1 MIKYYAV
8 RKGRKIG
15 VFTDWLEVK
24 TLIDRFP
31 KAEYK
36 SFFFQAE
43 ALDYLNQS
51 VVTHLDSITQE
62 ANTYELYVFG
72 GYEVLEKTS
81 FYSVLIINPNKEIL
95 FQLGHHQQEES
106 NVPGFHAE
114 LMAIIKGLAWLQTNK
129 IKEVTIHYN
138 YEGVQKWVTKEW
150 EAKQPIS
157 QWYIK
162 EITAFSMVKIHWQKK
177 DDVLNLNWSDMARE
191 IAQDELARY
200 IQEKRKTK
208 VNQDVQ
214 TLYNLGLFKRN
225 QDAVDVHE
233 KVVLVT
239 GKAGTGK
246 TTFINQLIKK
256 LNFGAVIAPTGI
268 AAIQVNGQTIHSF
281 FNLPIEYVDPVDINR
296 QWIFSH
302 SLQHLFYLSVLIID
316 EVSMVRVDLMD
327 KIDRLLRLAKNKNLP
342 FGGIFVILVGDL
354 FQLPPV
360 LKYGNDE
367 EEEIE
372 GSLEEIFPS
381 KPSVEP
387 ANLTN
392 PLTQK
397 RKLRDW
403 LLNLYKSEFFFDAPV
418 FTEKKLQMIELTK
431 IYRQGDINFINALN
445 EIREGNVH
453 SKTLETFDQ
462 CVGIQP
468 GAITLSPTKQLVTQI
483 NQNSLNQIKTKSFQ
497 FNAIKISVENHQ
509 FPFDLPVEESLIF
522 KPGAKV
528 MLLINLE
535 KGRLV
540 NGTIGIVSKIVTN
553 EAIHYADGRIV
564 QNTLKA
570 REGIYFISNDDKA
583 NTEERI
589 DTNHWKFYKYI
600 YDPVQEKLIAK
611 VIGEYIQIPLRLAWA
626 ITIHKSQGLTFEK
639 VSINLERNPFDF
651 GQTYVALSRCR
662 NLSGL
667 NLSRK
672 LLETDIKVS
681 PIVLS
686 YVEKAKKENHYSFIE
701 KLSI

>member
-8 RKGRKIG
+8 RKGRKVG
-15 VFTDWLEVK
+15 VFTDWLEVL

-36 SFFFQAE
+36 SFLSKE
-43 ALDYLNQS
+43 KALDYLKQS
-51 VVTHLDSITQE
+51 VSLNHNSIPQGINTH
-62 ANTYELYVFG
+62 ELYVFG

-81 FYSVLIINPNKEIL
+81 FYSALIINPKKEIV
-95 FQLGHHQQEES
+95 FQLGHHKQEE
-106 NVPGFHAE
+106 NHIAGFHAE
-114 LMAIIKGLAWLQTNK
+114 LWAIVKGLLWLENQNITEA
-129 IKEVTIHYN
+129 IIHYN
-138 YEGVQKWVTKEW
+138 YEGVQKWATKEW

-157 QWYIK
+157 QWYVK
-162 EITAFSMVKIHWQKK
+162 EISAMSKLKLIWQNK

-191 IAQDELARY
+191 IAQDELAAY

-208 VNQDVQ
+208 VNQDVE
-214 TLYNLGLFKRN
+214 TLYNLGLFKKN
-225 QDAVDVHE
+225 EATLDVHE
-233 KVVLVT
+233 KVVMIT

-246 TTFINQLIKK
+246 TTFINQLMEK

-268 AAIQVNGQTIHSF
+268 AAIQVSGQTIHSF
-281 FNLPIEYVDPVDINR
+281 FNLPIEYIDPVDINR

-302 SLQHLFYLSVLIID
+302 QLQHLFYLSVLIID
-316 EVSMVRVDLMD
+316 EISMVRVDVMD
-327 KIDRLLRLAKNKNLP
+327 KIDRILRLTKNKNLP

-372 GSLEEIFPS
+372 GSLEGIFPS
-381 KPSVEP
+381 KPSVQP

-397 RKLRDW
+397 IKLRDW

-418 FTEKKLQMIELTK
+418 FTEKKLHMIELTK
-431 IYRQGDINFINALN
+431 IYRQGDVNFINALN
-445 EIREGNVH
+445 EIREGNIH
-453 SKTLETFDQ
+453 PKTLETFDQ

-483 NQNSLNQIKTKSFQ
+483 NQNSLNQINTKSFQ
-497 FNAIKISVENHQ
+497 FNATKISVESHQ
-509 FPFDLPVEESLIF
+509 FPYDLPVEESLVF
-522 KPGAKV
+522 KPGARV
-528 MLLINLE
+528 MLLINLD

-540 NGTIGIVSKIVTN
+540 NGTIGMISKIVTN
-553 EAIHYADGRIV
+553 EAIHYADGRIDE
-564 QNTLKA
+564 NTLKA

-639 VSINLERNPFDF
+639 VSINLERKPFDF

-667 NLSRK
+667 TLSRK
-672 LLETDIKVS
+672 ILETDIKVS